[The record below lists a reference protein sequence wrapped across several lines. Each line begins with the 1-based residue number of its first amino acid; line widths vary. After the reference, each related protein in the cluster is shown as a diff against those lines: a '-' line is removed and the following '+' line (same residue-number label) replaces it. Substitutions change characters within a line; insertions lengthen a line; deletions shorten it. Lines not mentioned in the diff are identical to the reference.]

1 MKRIF
6 LVLLLAALPVA
17 WSQTASNP
25 AAKPQSSSATRTPS
39 ASSAT
44 KPATTSVPAWI
55 KLPPGVP
62 ALAHGP
68 LKVPFAMRYE
78 EIKVGPGPIA
88 QPHKVYRVR
97 YTGWVA
103 ADGHKF
109 DASDD
114 HPPQPVYDS
123 SLQQVKGADGKPKM
137 EAGQPM
143 LFMQGDPRMMP
154 GWNLGFEGM
163 RVGGKRRL
171 FIPYQLAYGEL
182 GRPNPDP
189 KNPDIPPKAD
199 LIFDIELVEMMEP
212 PAQSAPPTRPTNA
225 ASKPDDTTSW
235 RGRVAKSCSN
245 STRNS
250 GVARY
255 RAARSARRGS
265 HNRGA
270 PCGHAGRVVSAAAT
284 SKRAG
289 AALIRISDNSQAGC
303 A

>member
-212 PAQSAPPTRPTNA
+212 PAQSAPPTRPTMPRPSPMTPHPGA
-225 ASKPDDTTSW
+225 GASPSP
-235 RGRVAKSCSN
+235 
-245 STRNS
+245 
-250 GVARY
+250 
-255 RAARSARRGS
+255 
-265 HNRGA
+265 A
-270 PCGHAGRVVSAAAT
+270 PTQPATPASPATAQPVPHGEAAT
-284 SKRAG
+284 TAG
-289 AALIRISDNSQAGC
+289 PPAAMPAGSS
-303 A
+303 APPQPPNVPAPH